1 MGPNRPVPCSS
12 RHPRHPWLPRWS
24 WQVPEATRQAQG
36 DPGACPASLSLSFR
50 SVQGQR
56 GYSHLPGT
64 RAGTW
69 AGLLLA
75 TSVGPVGRAG
85 LRPPPGLLSSPLP
98 SHQLSL
104 PDCGVPEHRRAWSGV
119 HPAQPQRTQ
128 GPISGLRKWAP
139 GTCPETCLGH
149 TRHTLGTRAGDSRL
163 PGPRQ
168 DRAGAGLCGMEVR
181 GGGRALG
188 PRGTL
193 CPCALLWARPCV
205 WSAPPELGPCTS
217 RRPLLG
223 PTQGEGACR
232 TRGRRGL
239 ARHRCEQ
246 TPCAPEP
253 APLLV
258 LRGTELV
265 GRLSGPSGPGRQDVC
280 SEPVSRCWPL
290 RTPTRGR
297 AQGETPRRLTCHAP
311 RSASPLQ
318 ARGCIWAAPDAPRL
332 SLPRAQRAGARAGH
346 VS

>member
-1 MGPNRPVPCSS
+1 MSSLSEPLFPICAGAERVLPPHRDSGRDLGGSAPSNLCGPCGQG
-12 RHPRHPWLPRWS
+12 WA
-24 WQVPEATRQAQG
+24 EATAR
-36 DPGACPASLSLSFR
+36 PPLFPTPLPPA
-50 SVQGQR
+50 V
-56 GYSHLPGT
+56 
-64 RAGTW
+64 
-69 AGLLLA
+69 
-75 TSVGPVGRAG
+75 
-85 LRPPPGLLSSPLP
+85 PPGLRGSPSTGGLGQASIQP
-98 SHQLSL
+98 S
-104 PDCGVPEHRRAWSGV
+104 RRGPGARFRGLGSGPQA
-119 HPAQPQRTQ
+119 PAPR
-128 GPISGLRKWAP
+128 P
-139 GTCPETCLGH
+139 CLGH
-149 TRHTLGTRAGDSRL
+149 TRHTLGTGAGDSRL

-181 GGGRALG
+181 GGGRAPG
-188 PRGTL
+188 PHGTL

-265 GRLSGPSGPGRQDVC
+265 GRLSGPSGPGRQDAC

-297 AQGETPRRLTCHAP
+297 AQGETPGRLTCHAP